1 MKVAGVELE
10 GAKVLVVGMA
20 KSGVAAAQL
29 LPAQGAVPIA
39 CDSKPFAS
47 LSESVQEA
55 LQGVE
60 FREQSAAAAD
70 GVDMVILSPGVPPDV
85 DVVRAA
91 RVPIVGELELA
102 SYFLKGK
109 TIGITGTNGKTTT
122 TALVGHVLQQCGIA
136 AQVGGNI
143 GTPPSAMVATSRTDQ
158 YNVLELSSFQTESID
173 HFRADIAVCL
183 NVTPDHLDRYA
194 TFEDYVAAKGRLF
207 ETQSEDAFAILN
219 ADDEHC
225 VEFAK
230 RTRARVLW
238 FSARRRATPGV
249 WVEDGEIRYQG
260 EPVMRTE
267 EILMRGKHNWEN
279 VLAAA
284 AVAKLSGA
292 SLSQLAAAVRSFEG
306 VEHRIEFVRRVSG
319 VGFYN
324 DSKATNVD
332 AALKSIDSFSER
344 LFVILG
350 GKDKGSDYA
359 PLAAPLKEKAVA
371 ALLIGQASDK
381 IEAAILDSVPV
392 ILCNTLDA
400 AVQAAYS
407 QARAGDVVLLAP
419 ACASFDQ
426 FDNYEHR
433 GRVFKQA
440 VAELAEREIE

>member
-1 MKVAGVELE
+1 M
-10 GAKVLVVGMA
+10 
-20 KSGVAAAQL
+20 
-29 LPAQGAVPIA
+29 
-39 CDSKPFAS
+39 
-47 LSESVQEA
+47 
-55 LQGVE
+55 
-60 FREQSAAAAD
+60 
-70 GVDMVILSPGVPPDV
+70 
-85 DVVRAA
+85 
-91 RVPIVGELELA
+91 
-102 SYFLKGK
+102 
-109 TIGITGTNGKTTT
+109 
-122 TALVGHVLQQCGIA
+122 
-136 AQVGGNI
+136 
-143 GTPPSAMVATSRTDQ
+143 
-158 YNVLELSSFQTESID
+158 
-173 HFRADIAVCL
+173 
-183 NVTPDHLDRYA
+183 
-194 TFEDYVAAKGRLF
+194 
-207 ETQSEDAFAILN
+207 
-219 ADDEHC
+219 
-225 VEFAK
+225 
-230 RTRARVLW
+230 
-238 FSARRRATPGV
+238 
-249 WVEDGEIRYQG
+249 
-260 EPVMRTE
+260 
-267 EILMRGKHNWEN
+267 
-279 VLAAA
+279 LAAA

-359 PLAAPLKEKAVA
+359 PLAQPLKEKAVA
-371 ALLIGQASDK
+371 ALLIGQAADK